1 MKPVEIG
8 HFEQYI
14 EEIKKKNLSHSFLKP
29 VKKPVQKPVKKPI
42 IAIVVFELR
51 NRDI

>member
-29 VKKPVQKPVKKPI
+29 VKNPFAI
-42 IAIVVFELR
+42 IIVVFELR